1 MSKAST
7 SYDNSNTSLSQLAG
21 LGPTTQRWLQETF
34 KVQTLEDLTDL
45 SVNQVLA
52 NPALAQLGAEEKNL
66 CRQKLEQWIQQAQEI
81 VAENQTWQTFA
92 TFVVSLQSRQVGEH
106 TQQRTTV
113 YCLESDRRV
122 IWSGIE
128 CDGVYNLMLD
138 QLKHTFQLESEVNIP
153 MAPEPRI
160 EPDTVDESLAEPAA
174 ATTSEQTESPTTPA
188 STSAS
193 PAAMASATPP
203 EAAAEPFAIETDQTV
218 GPDSL
223 SEDSPSAT
231 SSASADLA
239 DEPTAGAETVATMA
253 EPLSLEITQ
262 LQFWQPADP
271 QLPKTAP
278 AVRTGEPGEDRPST
292 MEPDRDEAETE
303 TETETEIAIA
313 VNLAHR
319 SLSETLF
326 SQKPLT
332 LEVTFQITGTA
343 AVKLTQQSHHY
354 QVQCFIQHRLTGER
368 VEVESSTDTSL
379 KPGELTYTHRLP
391 PITLAQSG
399 PYRLQIVT
407 KLDGGHVC
415 PDIVELPF
423 VRMD

>member
-7 SYDNSNTSLSQLAG
+7 SYGNPNTSLSQLAG

-34 KVQTLEDLTDL
+34 DVQTLEDLIDL

-52 NPALAQLGAEEKNL
+52 NPALAQLGAAEKSL

-81 VAENQTWQTFA
+81 VAQNQTWQTFA
-92 TFVVSLQSRQVGEH
+92 TFVVSLQSRRMGEQ
-106 TQQRTTV
+106 TQQRTTA

-128 CDGVYNLMLD
+128 CDGVYDLMLD

-153 MAPEPRI
+153 MAPEPKI
-160 EPDTVDESLAEPAA
+160 EPDAFDEPLAEPAA
-174 ATTSEQTESPTTPA
+174 ATVSEHTEAPASPTSNSAA
-188 STSAS
+188 SEERVSAV
-193 PAAMASATPP
+193 PP
-203 EAAAEPFAIETDQTV
+203 EAAVECPPIATDQTAILES
-218 GPDSL
+218 P
-223 SEDSPSAT
+223 SEGVPSAT
-231 SSASADLA
+231 SFANADLA
-239 DEPTAGAETVATMA
+239 AEPIAQPETATPMA
-253 EPLSLEITQ
+253 ELRSLEITQ

-271 QLPKTAP
+271 QLPKTEP
-278 AVRTGEPGEDRPST
+278 AARTLGQAEALTST
-292 MEPDRDEAETE
+292 IEPDTAKEET
-303 TETETEIAIA
+303 AIA

-319 SLSETLF
+319 SLSETLS

-332 LEVTFQITGTA
+332 LEVTFQVTGTA
-343 AVKLTQQSHHY
+343 AVELTRQPYHY
-354 QVQCFIQHRLTGER
+354 HVQCFIQHRLTGER
-368 VEVESSTDTSL
+368 REVESSTDTRL

-391 PITLAQSG
+391 PISLTQSG

-415 PDIVELPF
+415 PDILELPF
-423 VRMD
+423 VRID